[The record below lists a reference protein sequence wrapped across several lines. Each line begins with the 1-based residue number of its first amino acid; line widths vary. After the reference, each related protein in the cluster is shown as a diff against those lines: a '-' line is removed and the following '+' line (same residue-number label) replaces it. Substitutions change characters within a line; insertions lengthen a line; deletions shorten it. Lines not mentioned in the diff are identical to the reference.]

1 MAEINS
7 RSCLTLIIHLCSIF
21 VILLYMNSVVV
32 AVDGKSQTFGRVLN
46 PTKLGLKKEK
56 LSHFRVYWHDIV
68 GGRNP
73 TSIQVAKAASTSK
86 SATGF
91 GAVAVIDDPLTE
103 GLELSSKL
111 VGRAQGLYASAGIN
125 ELVALIDM
133 NFAFLVGKYNGST
146 ISIMGRDKVLSE
158 VREMS
163 IVGGS
168 GLFRFARGYV
178 QAQTKILDS
187 KTGDSTVEYNIY
199 VFHY

>member
-1 MAEINS
+1 MAEMNS
-7 RSCLTLIIHLCSIF
+7 SSCLSLITLCSVFAI
-21 VILLYMNSVVV
+21 LYMNSAIV
-32 AVDGKSQTFGRVLN
+32 AVDGKSQTVGKVLN

-68 GGRNP
+68 GGRHP
-73 TSIQVAKAASTSK
+73 TSIQVAKAASTDK

-91 GAVAVIDDPLTE
+91 GAVSMIDDPLTE

-111 VGRAQGLYASAGIN
+111 VGRAQGFYASAGIN
-125 ELVALIDM
+125 ELVALINM
-133 NFAFLVGKYNGST
+133 NFAFVVGKYNGST
-146 ISIMGRDKVLSE
+146 ISVMGRDKVLSE
-158 VREMS
+158 VREMP

-178 QAQTKILDS
+178 EARTKKLDS